1 MQRFTPQNQKSV
13 EFDRLD
19 IHKKYFPMIAAN
31 ERAAFFGQ
39 PTSPI
44 HPARLPQPPFYTRW
58 DGTTRNDS
66 LQQVQ
71 NTMNPNLGGIVA
83 TSLGQATYYDARS
96 PKRALPPLYPN
107 DRRIV

>member
-1 MQRFTPQNQKSV
+1 MQKFTPQNQKCV

-19 IHKKYFPMIAAN
+19 FYKKYFPMIAAN

-44 HPARLPQPPFYTRW
+44 HPAGLPQPPLFRGW
-58 DGTTRNDS
+58 DGTTRNGS
-66 LQQVQ
+66 IQQVQ
-71 NTMNPNLGGIVA
+71 NTMNPNFGGIVA
-83 TSLGQATYYDARS
+83 TSPGQAIYYDGRL

-107 DRRIV
+107 DRRIA